1 MCTFKPTVSKA
12 PPPPCSPD
20 DRPPV
25 KGLDTFVAK
34 QEAARLKRAQAE
46 AEAAKAAEELETR
59 VVAVPKEVYT
69 QWTAFS
75 LADPERRKAAEE
87 RLKKVQD
94 QLDSER
100 TAECTFQPTL
110 TTKLPP
116 AERAAH
122 AQKLATP
129 PGKRKSV
136 TGRGA
141 RVSLGAAG
149 ESPTALAGA
158 EVSSTAPGES
168 AIVLGKDSEQ
178 TEAALAAA
186 GGADA
191 QPAAEAKPAAKG
203 RWGW

>member
-1 MCTFKPTVSKA
+1 MPDTLPHPPTSQVCTFKPTVSKA

-94 QLDSER
+94 QLESER

-110 TTKLPP
+110 ITKLP
-116 AERAAH
+116 
-122 AQKLATP
+122 
-129 PGKRKSV
+129 
-136 TGRGA
+136 
-141 RVSLGAAG
+141 
-149 ESPTALAGA
+149 PTALAGA

-168 AIVLGKDSEQ
+168 GIVLGSEQ
-178 TEAALAAA
+178 TEAPAAA

-191 QPAAEAKPAAKG
+191 EPAAEAKPAKG